1 MLDKEKIISLTHT
14 HSQKF
19 IDIRF
24 TCSRETESPH
34 ATDDQMGGVLRE
46 WVHPRRDELRKQG
59 PVDRCLLWGQVDYI
73 SRICKAI
80 TLVPLNVTRSQS

>member
-19 IDIRF
+19 NDIVF

-34 ATDDQMGGVLRE
+34 ATDDQMEGALRK
-46 WVHPRRDELRKQG
+46 WVHPHRDDLRKQG
-59 PVDRCLLWGQVDYI
+59 PVDRLLLWGQVDYT
-73 SRICKAI
+73 SRSCQGI
-80 TLVPLNVTRSQS
+80 TLVPLTVTTQS